1 MAMRLTSILVVL
13 TVMATGYLS
22 PASGICDQENL
33 TIGALLPMSGDWAST
48 GLSAQIALEHAEADI
63 NNFLS
68 DMNKSTRIQIVVKDT
83 GTDPEATFEALKEL
97 EARGL
102 RIIIG
107 PEDSA
112 SLSRVREYANES
124 GIILIS
130 GGSTAPSMAISG
142 DTTFRLASD
151 DTNLANAMADLM
163 TKDGAKAVV
172 ALARNDVWGNDLIN
186 AAAESLDQKGGV
198 TMTPLRYNPDSENF
212 SQILGE
218 LGAHLEDARDVY
230 GDGAVA
236 VYLIAFDESIDIL
249 AQASRDPALAS
260 ARWYGSDPSG
270 VLIRENESAVQ
281 FAIKV
286 GFIYPTFGQ
295 ENSPVARRIAGDIRE
310 RHEID
315 MVSYAMNDYDAAWLI
330 AYTYLVTGSSDP
342 ADFMRVLPVFAR
354 TYRGY
359 SGDAV
364 LNDAG
369 DRAFA
374 IYTFWSLRDTD
385 GIPQNVPLS
394 KYVFNP
400 YEGVFWSPADEP
412 S

>member
-1 MAMRLTSILVVL
+1 MRLTSILLVL
-13 TVMATGYLS
+13 TVMATGHLS

-48 GLSAQIALEHAEADI
+48 GISAQIALEHAEADI

-68 DMNKSTRIQIVVKDT
+68 DMNKSTRIQIIVKDT
-83 GTDPEATFEALKEL
+83 RTDPEATFEALKEL
-97 EARGL
+97 EAQGL

-130 GGSTAPSMAISG
+130 GGSTAPSLAISG

-163 TKDGAKAVV
+163 TRNGAKAVV

-186 AAAESLDQKGGV
+186 ATAESLSQMGGV
-198 TMTPLRYNPDSENF
+198 KMTPLRYNPNSDDF
-212 SQILGE
+212 SQILGD
-218 LGAHLEDARDVY
+218 LRALLEDARDEY

-236 VYLIAFDESIDIL
+236 VYLIAFDESMEIL
-249 AQASRDPALAS
+249 VQASRDPALAS
-260 ARWYGSDPSG
+260 ARWYGTDPSG
-270 VLIRENESAVQ
+270 VLIREDERAAQ

-286 GFIYPTFGQ
+286 GFIYPTFSQG
-295 ENSPVARRIAGDIRE
+295 NSSVVRRIAEDIRE
-310 RHEID
+310 RQKID

-330 AYTYLVTGSSDP
+330 TYTYLLTGSSDP
-342 ADFMRVLPVFAR
+342 ADFMRALPVFAR

-374 IYTFWSLRDTD
+374 FYTFWSLRDSD

-394 KYVFNP
+394 RYIFNP
-400 YEGVFWSPADEP
+400 YEGVFWIPGDEP